1 MTQITSEN
9 TPKSMRSTPPGPDL
23 EAVKARQQVMWSSG
37 DYAVIGTTLQ
47 PVGEALC
54 ESVDL
59 VAGTRV
65 LDVACGSGNATLAAA
80 RRFAQTTGVDYVPSL
95 LAHARER
102 ARAERQG
109 IDLVEGDAEKLPF
122 GDATFD
128 AVLSVFGVMFA
139 AHQPRAAGELV
150 RVCRPGGRIGL
161 ASWTPE
167 GFLGELFRTIGRHV
181 APPAGVASPLRWGTE
196 AGIAELF
203 GASARVLSSEKRNF
217 VFRYRSPAHFIEVFR
232 EFYGPTNRAFAAL
245 DAAGQSALTADL
257 QALLESRDRGRG
269 GLSVAGEYLEVVLE
283 RV

>member
-9 TPKSMRSTPPGPDL
+9 APKSVRSTQPGPDL
-23 EAVKARQQVMWSSG
+23 EAVKARQQAMWSSG

-54 ESVDL
+54 EAVDL

-80 RRFAQTTGVDYVPSL
+80 RRFCQTTGVDYVPSL

-102 ARAERQG
+102 AHAERQG
-109 IDLVEGDAEKLPF
+109 IELVEGDAEKLPF
-122 GDATFD
+122 GDSGFD
-128 AVLSVFGVMFA
+128 TVLSVFGVMFA

-150 RVCRPGGRIGL
+150 RVCRAGGKIGL
-161 ASWTPE
+161 ACWTPE
-167 GFLGELFRTIGRHV
+167 GFLGDLFRTVGRHV
-181 APPAGVASPLRWGTE
+181 PPPAGVASPLHWGTD

-203 GASARVLSSEKRNF
+203 GASARVLRSEKRTF
-217 VFRYRSPAHFIEVFR
+217 VFRYRSSAHFVDIFR

-245 DAAGQSALTADL
+245 DGAGQRALAADL
-257 QALLESRDRGRG
+257 DALLTSRDRGRG
-269 GLSVAGEYLEVVLE
+269 GLSIAAEYLEVVLE